1 MTRRFRLSPFERPH
15 LLAPAIA
22 GICLAV
28 YLLTLSPTVGF
39 IDSGELAAVACT
51 LGVAHPTGYPLF
63 TLLGRLF
70 VMLPLPWEEIV
81 RLNMMAALLCAASV
95 FVFFHLSRVLLEPVA
110 RRFGVSPPLTFG
122 ASGGASLLLGFSQT
136 WWSQAVSAE
145 VYALHI
151 LLVTTTLLVFFRA
164 VDDRREALW
173 YAGAFLLG
181 LSFTNHM
188 TTILL
193 VPGVAYLYFSRFGFR
208 RSSRNRLLRLFPVF
222 LLGFSLYI
230 YLPLRAT
237 VPALLNWGDP
247 STLERLLWHL
257 RGKQYSV
264 WIFSSAEATGRQ
276 LTHFLTSL
284 PAEFAYLG
292 LIAALVGLVVLWRAS
307 RRWALATL
315 LFFAVCILYAV
326 NYDIQDID
334 SYFLLAYMMVA
345 LWGGCGLLAAGHWWI
360 RVWGWGRTPVAVLLL
375 LSGVLPL
382 GVHYRDVDQ
391 SENRLVED
399 YTHNVFLSLAPDA
412 LVLSYQWDYWI
423 SASYYYQHV
432 RSVRRDVSV
441 VDKELL
447 RRSWYLRELEVQKP
461 WLIHAS
467 QGEVGAFRRELEK
480 FEKGTP
486 YNPEVIQARFVEMI
500 TAFVNKSRLSRPVY
514 VTGEIEAEFTQGYQ
528 RVPEGLAF
536 RLEPDT
542 LFHEPRMPDL
552 IMRPLERKGRLEDM
566 VRRLYAEAFFAHGEY
581 LLRAGQV
588 ERARKAYRS
597 GVNYDPAFQAAKARL
612 SMLGG

>member
-1 MTRRFRLSPFERPH
+1 MTRGYRVSLFEHSH

-22 GICLAV
+22 GICLVV

-81 RLNMMAALLCAASV
+81 RLNVMAALLCAASV
-95 FVFFHLSRVLLEPVA
+95 FVFFHLSRIVLEPVA
-110 RRFGVSPPLTFG
+110 RRFGVSPTLSLG
-122 ASGGASLLLGFSQT
+122 AAGGASLLLGFSET
-136 WWSQAVSAE
+136 WWSQGVSAE
-145 VYALHI
+145 VYALHV
-151 LLVTTTLLVFFRA
+151 LLVTTTLLVFLRA

-188 TTILL
+188 TTILM
-193 VPGVAYLYFSRFGFR
+193 VPGLAYIYFSRFGFR
-208 RSSRNRLLRLFPVF
+208 RSSWNRLLRLLPVF
-222 LLGFSLYI
+222 LLGLSLYI
-230 YLPLRAT
+230 YLPLRAA
-237 VPALLNWGDP
+237 VPPPLNWGDP

-264 WIFSSAEATGRQ
+264 WIFSSTEVAGRQ
-276 LTHFLTSL
+276 LAHFLSSL

-292 LIAALVGLVVLWRAS
+292 LIAALAGLVTLWRAS
-307 RRWALATL
+307 RRGAVATL
-315 LFFAVCILYAV
+315 VFFAVCVLYAV

-334 SYFLLAYMMVA
+334 SYFLLAYMMIG
-345 LWGGCGLLAAGHWWI
+345 LWAGCGLLAVGDWLT
-360 RVWGWGRTPVAVLLL
+360 RSRGWRRAPAAVLLL
-375 LSGVLPL
+375 STGFLPL
-382 GVHYRDVDQ
+382 ALHYRDVDQ

-399 YTHNVFLSLAPDA
+399 YTHNVFLSLAPNA
-412 LVLSYQWDYWI
+412 LVLSYQWDYWV
-423 SASYYYQHV
+423 SASYYYQNV

-461 WLIHAS
+461 WLIHGS
-467 QGEVGAFRRELEK
+467 QGEVDAFRRELEK
-480 FEKGTP
+480 FERGTP
-486 YNPEVIQARFVEMI
+486 YNPAVIQTRFVEMI
-500 TAFVNKSRLSRPVY
+500 TSFVHRSRLSRPVY
-514 VTGEIEAEFTQGYQ
+514 VTGEIEVEFTRGYQ
-528 RVPEGLAF
+528 RVPEGLVF

-542 LFHEPRMPDL
+542 LYHEPRMPEL
-552 IMRPLERKGRLEDM
+552 VMRPLERKGRLEDM

-581 LLRAGQV
+581 FLRAGQL
-588 ERARKAYRS
+588 EKARKAYRS
-597 GVNYDPAFQAAKARL
+597 GVSYDPDFPAARARL
-612 SMLGG
+612 SMLGE

>member
-1 MTRRFRLSPFERPH
+1 MNSEQRMSVFEHPS
-15 LLAPAIA
+15 LLALVIA

-81 RLNMMAALLCAASV
+81 RLNLLAALLCAASV
-95 FVFFHLSRVLLEPVA
+95 FVFFRLSLVILEPVA
-110 RRFGVSPPLTFG
+110 RRFGVPPALRFA
-122 ASGGASLLLGFSQT
+122 ASGGASLLLGFSET

-145 VYALHI
+145 VYALHL
-151 LLVTTTLLVFFRA
+151 LLVTTTLFVFFRA
-164 VDDRREALW
+164 AEDRREALW

-193 VPGVAYLYFSRFGFR
+193 VPGLVYLYFRRFGFH
-208 RSSRNRLLRLFPVF
+208 RSSWNRLLRLLPVF
-222 LLGFSLYI
+222 LLGLSLYI
-230 YLPLRAT
+230 YLPMRAG
-237 VPALLNWGDP
+237 VPPPLNWGDP
-247 STLERLLWHL
+247 STLEHLLWHL

-264 WIFSSAEATGRQ
+264 WIFHSTEVTGRQ
-276 LTHFLTSL
+276 LSHFVASL
-284 PAEFAYLG
+284 PGEFAYVG
-292 LIAALVGLVVLWRAS
+292 LIAALVGLIVLWRAS
-307 RRWALATL
+307 RKGAISTI
-315 LFFAVCILYAV
+315 LFFSVCILYAV

-334 SYFLLAYMMVA
+334 SYFLLAYMMVG
-345 LWGGCGLLAAGHWWI
+345 LWAGCGLLALVHWWI
-360 RVWGWGRTPVAVLLL
+360 RVWGWGKTPAAALLL
-375 LSGVLPL
+375 LSGLLPL
-382 GVHYRDVDQ
+382 GMHYREVDQ

-399 YTHNVFLSLAPDA
+399 YTRNMFHSLAPNA
-412 LVLSYQWDYWI
+412 LVLSYQWDYWV
-423 SASYYYQHV
+423 SASYYYQNV

-441 VDKELL
+441 IDKELL
-447 RRSWYLRELEVQKP
+447 RRSWYLREIEIQKP
-461 WLIHAS
+461 WLIRAS
-467 QGEVGAFRRELEK
+467 QGEVDAFRRELEK

-486 YNPEVIQARFVEMI
+486 YDPAVIQARFVEMI
-500 TAFVNKSRLSRPVY
+500 TSFVNRSRLSRPVY
-514 VTGEIEAEFTQGYQ
+514 VTGEIEAEFTPGYQ

-542 LFHEPRMPDL
+542 LFHEPRMPEL
-552 IMRPLERKGRLEDM
+552 VVRPLERKGRLEDM
-566 VRRLYAEAFFAHGEY
+566 IRRLYAEAFFAHGEY

-588 ERARKAYRS
+588 EGARKAYRL
-597 GVNYDPAFQAAKARL
+597 GVFYDPTFPGARSRL
-612 SMLGG
+612 SLLGG

>member
-1 MTRRFRLSPFERPH
+1 MTGNHRTSVVERPR
-15 LLAPAIA
+15 LLAPVIA

-81 RLNMMAALLCAASV
+81 RLNLMAALMCAASV
-95 FVFFHLSRVLLEPVA
+95 FVFFQLSLVLLEPVV
-110 RRFGVSPPLTFG
+110 RRFGFSPSLRFA
-122 ASGGASLLLGFSQT
+122 ASGGASLLLGFSET

-145 VYALHI
+145 VYALHM

-164 VDDRREALW
+164 VEGRREALW

-181 LSFTNHM
+181 LCFTNHM

-193 VPGVAYLYFSRFGFR
+193 VPGLVYLYFSRFGFH
-208 RSSRNRLLRLFPVF
+208 RSSLNRLLRLLPVF
-222 LLGFSLYI
+222 LLGLSLYI
-230 YLPLRAT
+230 YLPLRAA
-237 VPALLNWGDP
+237 VPPPLNWGDP

-264 WIFSSAEATGRQ
+264 WIFSSTEVIGRQ

-284 PAEFAYLG
+284 PGEFAYPG
-292 LIAALVGLVVLWRAS
+292 LIAALAGLVVLWRAS
-307 RRWALATL
+307 RRGAITTI
-315 LFFAVCILYAV
+315 LFFAFCVLYAV

-334 SYFLLAYMMVA
+334 PYFLLAHMMIG
-345 LWGGCGLLAAGHWWI
+345 LWGGCGLLAVGHWWV
-360 RVWGWGRTPVAVLLL
+360 RVWGWGRTVAAALLL
-375 LSGVLPL
+375 LSGFLPL
-382 GVHYRDVDQ
+382 GMHYRDVDQ

-399 YTHNVFLSLAPDA
+399 YTRNVFLSLAPNA
-412 LVLSYQWDYWI
+412 LVLSYQWDYWV
-423 SASYYYQHV
+423 SASYYYQNV
-432 RSVRRDVSV
+432 RSVRRDVTV

-461 WLIHAS
+461 WLIRAS
-467 QGEVGAFRRELEK
+467 QGEVDAFRRELEK
-480 FEKGTP
+480 FEKGLP
-486 YNPEVIQARFVEMI
+486 YNPAVIQARFVEMI
-500 TAFVNKSRLSRPVY
+500 TSFLSRSRLSRPVY
-514 VTGEIEAEFTQGYQ
+514 VTGEIEAEFTPGYQ

-552 IMRPLERKGRLEDM
+552 VVRPLEREGRLEDM
-566 VRRLYAEAFFAHGEY
+566 IRRLYAQAFFAHGEY

-588 ERARKAYRS
+588 EGARKAYRS
-597 GVNYDPAFQAAKARL
+597 GLFYDPANPAARARL